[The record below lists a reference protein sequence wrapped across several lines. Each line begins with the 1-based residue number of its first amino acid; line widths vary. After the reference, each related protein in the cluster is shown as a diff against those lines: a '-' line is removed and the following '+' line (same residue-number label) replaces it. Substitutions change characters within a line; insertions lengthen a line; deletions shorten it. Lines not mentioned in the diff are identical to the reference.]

1 MQPETTPRKIIN
13 GWNFGKRRALNCRHA
28 PSGPSSSPSNAHVA
42 KRSAESR
49 ARKVGP
55 CGGSLT
61 ALGCS
66 VRAAAGPWGTAAS
79 APSITPA
86 STGASPG
93 PSASASP
100 IAAGLLFGSR
110 LAGVENALHSNL
122 AFSACADTSRSA
134 STRSAST
141 TMLLLVSLKA
151 ALHPSQGVTL
161 QGEARSGNFKVQRE
175 RGWDLTRAPCR
186 TRGASPLVLAAPP
199 SSLMARWQCAA
210 TVRDFFAGATRTPAH
225 PGKGG

>member
-28 PSGPSSSPSNAHVA
+28 PSGPSSSPSNAHIA

-49 ARKVGP
+49 VREVGP
-55 CGGSLT
+55 RGGSLT

-66 VRAAAGPWGTAAS
+66 VCAAAGPWGTAAS
-79 APSITPA
+79 APSITSA

-100 IAAGLLFGSR
+100 IAGGVLFGSR
-110 LAGVENALHSNL
+110 LAGVGTALLSNL
-122 AFSACADTSRSA
+122 AFSVCADTSRSA

-151 ALHPSQGVTL
+151 ALHPSQAVTL

-175 RGWDLTRAPCR
+175 RGWVLTRAPCR
-186 TRGASPLVLAAPP
+186 NRGASPLASAAPP
-199 SSLMARWQCAA
+199 SSPMTRWRCAA
-210 TVRDFFAGATRTPAH
+210 TVRDFFAGVTRKPAH